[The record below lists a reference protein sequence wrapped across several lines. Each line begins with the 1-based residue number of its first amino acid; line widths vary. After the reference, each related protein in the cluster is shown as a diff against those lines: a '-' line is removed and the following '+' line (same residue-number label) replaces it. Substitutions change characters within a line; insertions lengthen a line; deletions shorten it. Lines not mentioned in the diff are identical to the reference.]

1 MFRRDARADGCGAFT
16 VLELRA
22 LAYIFLTTVLS
33 IVLGVLAWLV
43 GLVLSIAI
51 LVLAVAVVRAVFW
64 NPFKYPYK
72 EIIWAPHEV
81 STDNLYAEIDRY
93 ITDED
98 NMRGLWE
105 HEQRVERWR
114 ARSEKQVE
122 RYGKVIHSLA
132 DKLSDAMDD
141 KHAYKLKIAG
151 VGETSVSW
159 AWICER
165 AQLMNA
171 R

>member
-1 MFRRDARADGCGAFT
+1 M
-16 VLELRA
+16 
-22 LAYIFLTTVLS
+22 AYISLILTTIIS

-43 GLVLSIAI
+43 GLALSIAI

-72 EIIWAPHEV
+72 EVVWAPHEV
-81 STDNLYAEIDRY
+81 ASADVYAEIDRH
-93 ITDED
+93 IAVEG
-98 NMRGLWE
+98 NMRDLWE
-105 HEQRVERWR
+105 HERRVERWR
-114 ARSEKQVE
+114 ARSKKQVE

-141 KHAYKLKIAG
+141 SHAYKFKIAG

-165 AQLMNA
+165 AQAMSS

>member
-1 MFRRDARADGCGAFT
+1 MIYAS
-16 VLELRA
+16 V
-22 LAYIFLTTVLS
+22 I
-33 IVLGVLAWLV
+33 LGTIIGVVFSVLAWLV
-43 GLVLSIAI
+43 GLALSIAI

-72 EIIWAPHEV
+72 EVVWAPHEV
-81 STDNLYAEIDRY
+81 ASADVYAEIDRH
-93 ITDED
+93 IAVEG
-98 NMRGLWE
+98 NMRDLWE

-114 ARSEKQVE
+114 TRSKKQVE
-122 RYGKVIHSLA
+122 SYGKVIHSLA

-141 KHAYKLKIAG
+141 SHAYKFKISG
-151 VGETSVSW
+151 LGETSVSW

-165 AQLMNA
+165 AQALGS

>member
-1 MFRRDARADGCGAFT
+1 M
-16 VLELRA
+16 
-22 LAYIFLTTVLS
+22 AYISLVLTTIIS

-43 GLVLSIAI
+43 GLALSIAI

-64 NPFKYPYK
+64 NPFKCPYK
-72 EIIWAPHEV
+72 EVVWVPHEV
-81 STDNLYAEIDRY
+81 ASTDVYAEIDRH
-93 ITDED
+93 IAVEG
-98 NMRGLWE
+98 NMRDLWE

-141 KHAYKLKIAG
+141 RHAYKFKIAG

-165 AQLMNA
+165 AQTMSA